1 MKKATL
7 AGVGLVLGLAALG
20 ACSRSGAGAAPVG
33 PSPFDK
39 RWEALAA
46 QGAQAIRI
54 ADDQGAALMDNV
66 LGAQSGAIAMAPSM
80 AASMKGG
87 APAGALP
94 ERPDYNEVQKLVR
107 QYVPGVKSCYQRM
120 TREGDTRTGKAIVS
134 FQIASTGHVQ
144 ALSVDAPAFEGSQL
158 SSCIEGQVSRWIF
171 PASRSGAL
179 ATSYPFVFVGG

>member
-1 MKKATL
+1 MKLRT
-7 AGVGLVLGLAALG
+7 LVLVGVVAAAACNRGG
-20 ACSRSGAGAAPVG
+20 AAGAGGA

-39 RWEALAA
+39 RWEVLAQ

-66 LGAQSGAIAMAPSM
+66 LGAQGGAVAMAPLM
-80 AASMKGG
+80 AESMKGG
-87 APAGALP
+87 ARRGPLP
-94 ERPDYNEVQKLVR
+94 ERPDATEVQKLVR

-120 TREGDTRTGKAIVS
+120 TRDGDTRTGKAIVS

-144 ALSVDAPAFEGSQL
+144 ALSVDAPEFDGSPL
-158 SSCIEGQVSRWIF
+158 ASCIDGQVSRWVF
-171 PASRSGAL
+171 PASRSGAP